1 VASKNTFTNRLKRE
15 ITASPKKAAVLAIVC
30 VVAIG
35 FWTPL
40 VLKWAGKKSTADDP
54 VVASS
59 EEETTSATPITAAP
73 PTEANNSANN
83 ATTAAQRANWQK
95 ILKWIRND
103 PKMKP
108 QVAISRRDP
117 FAPAVSHQV
126 VKVQEPAQAPPPPP
140 PEITPQQAGIFV
152 SSTVVGSKSRTA
164 LINGRTYRES
174 QQIAGAK
181 SQDRFVLVEIRPKG
195 VILERN
201 GQRYE
206 VKIPRVE
213 SVQFDE

>member
-30 VVAIG
+30 VVAIC

-40 VLKWAGKKSTADDP
+40 VLKWAGKKSTTDDLA
-54 VVASS
+54 VASS
-59 EEETTSATPITAAP
+59 EEETTSATPIAAAP
-73 PTEANNSANN
+73 PTEANNP
-83 ATTAAQRANWQK
+83 TTQAQPTNWQK

-117 FAPAVSHQV
+117 FAPAVSRQV
-126 VKVQEPAQAPPPPP
+126 VKVQEPAQAPPPPPP

-152 SSTVVGSKSRTA
+152 SSTVVGTKSRTA

-213 SVQFDE
+213 NVQFDE